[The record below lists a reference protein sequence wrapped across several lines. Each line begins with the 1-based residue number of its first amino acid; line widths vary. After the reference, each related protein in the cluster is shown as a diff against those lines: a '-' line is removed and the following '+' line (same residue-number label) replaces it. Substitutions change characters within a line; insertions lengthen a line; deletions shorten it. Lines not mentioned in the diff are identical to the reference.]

1 MPADAPLP
9 PARGEGEPMDN
20 GNYEM
25 LLNAVPEIRAYI
37 YRKILHAD
45 LVQDRCSVLVSDPEG
60 WQPGDGSLTG
70 QLADFA
76 RSGAI
81 HPGDMDRFVAFTR
94 LQQLRAAPQAGQEA
108 RTLIYRRQVPGGY
121 RWNLME
127 VVPDQKTGEVQ
138 SAILCFKD
146 VHDALREGFKLARS
160 KRDMQ
165 MAAILKCRYQMM
177 NTVYLDSGMCERVD
191 LRQDYDPDKV
201 LTGDYSLYI
210 QTALA
215 RFVHPDDAEIF
226 RSTLSL
232 EHLRETAAT
241 IRDYGEEV
249 CQYRLQGETLRWI
262 ELHVLYGRQG
272 DQVMVNILGQ
282 DVTEDKLQEAAKLQA
297 LEDRAYLITS
307 LSSLFFST
315 YYIDL
320 EQDSFRAV
328 TQQRRVGDVLGDEIN
343 FTAALRLYA
352 NHFIHP
358 DDRERYLSAMDVER
372 LRRELRWWTPY
383 VAVEYR
389 KLPEDPSAGAE
400 AYSWTRATA
409 VLARTGSDD
418 MPKTAVYVAR
428 DITRELDD
436 PASVPHHGPF

>member
-1 MPADAPLP
+1 
-9 PARGEGEPMDN
+9 MDK
-20 GNYEM
+20 GNYEK
-25 LLNAVPEIRAYI
+25 LLEDAPKIRAYT

-45 LVQDRCSVLVSDPEG
+45 LLRDRCSVLVSDPEG
-60 WQPGDGSLTG
+60 WQPGEGSLTG

-76 RSGAI
+76 RSGSV
-81 HPGDMDRFVAFTR
+81 HPEDVERFLSFTR
-94 LQQLRAAPQAGQEA
+94 LEQLRSAPRAGQEA
-108 RTLIYRRQVPGGY
+108 RTLTYRRRVGEEY

-127 VVPDQKTGEVQ
+127 VVPDQKTGDAQ

-146 VHDALREGFKLARS
+146 VHDALREGLELARN

-177 NTVYLDSGMCERVD
+177 NTVYLDSGICERID

-210 QTALA
+210 ENALS
-215 RFVHPDDAEIF
+215 RFVHPEDAEIF

-232 EHLRETAAT
+232 DHLRKTAAT

-249 CQYRLQGETLRWI
+249 CQYRLRGETVRWI
-262 ELHVLYGRQG
+262 ELHVLYGRQR

-282 DVTEDKLQEAAKLQA
+282 DVTEDKLQESAKLRA
-297 LEDRAYLITS
+297 LEDRAYMITS

-320 EQDSFRAV
+320 EHDSFRAV

-343 FTAALRLYA
+343 CTAALHLYA

-358 DDRERYLSAMDVER
+358 DDRENYLAIMDIQNM
-372 LRRELRWWTPY
+372 RENLRWWAPY
-383 VAVEYR
+383 VAAEYR
-389 KLPEDPSAGAE
+389 RLPENPSAGTE
-400 AYSWTRATA
+400 YSWVRATV
-409 VLARTGSDD
+409 VLARTGADD
-418 MPKTAVYVAR
+418 LPKTAVYVAR
-428 DITRELDD
+428 DITREVNE
-436 PASVPHHGPF
+436 AGGVPDHGPF

>member
-1 MPADAPLP
+1 
-9 PARGEGEPMDN
+9 MDN
-20 GNYEM
+20 GNYEE
-25 LLNAVPEIRAYI
+25 LLKAVPEIRAYT

-45 LVQDRCSVLVSDPEG
+45 LLRDSCVVLVSDPEG
-60 WQPGDGSLTG
+60 WQPGEGSLTG

-76 RSGAI
+76 RSGAV
-81 HPGDMDRFVAFTR
+81 HPEDVERFIAFTR
-94 LQQLRAAPQAGQEA
+94 LPQLRAAPRAGQEA
-108 RTLIYRRQVPGGY
+108 RTLTYRRRVGDGY

-127 VVPDQKTGEVQ
+127 VVPDQKTGEAQ

-146 VHDALREGFKLARS
+146 VHDALREGFELASS
-160 KRDMQ
+160 KRDRQ

-177 NTVYLDSGMCERVD
+177 NTVYLDSGICERID

-201 LTGDYSLYI
+201 LTGDYNLYI
-210 QTALA
+210 QNALE

-241 IRDYGEEV
+241 IKDYGEEV
-249 CQYRLQGETLRWI
+249 CQYRLRSEEERWI

-272 DQVMVNILGQ
+272 DQLMVNILGQ
-282 DVTEDKLQEAAKLQA
+282 DITENKLQEAAKLRT
-297 LEDRAYLITS
+297 LEDRAYMITS

-320 EQDSFRAV
+320 EHDSYRAV

-352 NHFIHP
+352 NHFLHP
-358 DDRERYLSAMDVER
+358 DDRENYLAVMDIR
-372 LRRELRWWTPY
+372 NLREKLRWWTPY

-389 KLPEDPSAGAE
+389 RLPEDPSAGTE
-400 AYSWTRATA
+400 CSWVRATA

-418 MPKTAVYVAR
+418 LPETAVYVAR
-428 DITRELDD
+428 DITREVNE
-436 PASVPHHGPF
+436 AGGVPDHGPF